1 MGCRNNDRCRDT
13 RRRKMKVPT
22 QPCLSRRTI
31 AAGLGAAVLFGL
43 TGSASL
49 AQEPIKVGLVA
60 ALSGGSAKS
69 GEGITRGLT
78 IAIDEINAAGGIL
91 GRKLE
96 LVRRDDESN
105 PSKGQVAARE
115 LIDQEKVAV
124 MFGGIDSPVALAIV
138 PIANKEKV
146 PFFSVWAAATP
157 ITRNGANPNFIFR
170 VSAVDVLVDKALVQY
185 ARKSFN
191 AKNLGLALV
200 NNPWGESNDKG
211 LHAAAEEQGV
221 KIAGVEKYEERDV
234 DMVPQLTRLRA
245 AGADALVMV
254 ANAAPGAQVMKS
266 LQRINWTVP
275 IISHWG
281 ISGGRFPE
289 LAGPWSQ
296 KVAFVQ
302 TYSFFGKLNP
312 VGQKL
317 FAELKAKYPDIK
329 GPGDVLPPVGVA
341 NAYDAMH
348 LVALAIKSAGSTD
361 GDKMRQALEGLDRY
375 EGLIKTYVKPFTPD
389 NHDALN
395 ENDYVMVRY
404 NGDDIVPVATQ

>member
-1 MGCRNNDRCRDT
+1 MQGDKT
-13 RRRKMKVPT
+13 MTP
-22 QPCLSRRTI
+22 LSKLAWSPKTARI
-31 AAGLGAAVLFGL
+31 ASSLAAALLFGF

-78 IAIDEINAAGGIL
+78 IAIDQINAAGGL
-91 GRKLE
+91 LGGRKLE

-115 LIDQEKVAV
+115 LLDQEKVAV

-185 ARKSFN
+185 ARKTFN

-211 LHAAAEEQGV
+211 LHAAADEQGV
-221 KIAGVEKYEERDV
+221 KIAGVEKFEDRDV

-245 AGADALVMV
+245 ANADTLILVG
-254 ANAAPGAQVMKS
+254 NAAPGAQVMKS
-266 LQRINWTVP
+266 LQRINWNVP
-275 IISHWG
+275 IVSHWG

-289 LAGPWSQ
+289 LAGAWSQ

-302 TYSFFGKLNP
+302 TYSFFGRLNP
-312 VGQKL
+312 VGEKVL
-317 FAELKAKYPDIK
+317 SELKAKYPDIK

-361 GDKMRQALEGLDRY
+361 GDKMRQALEGIERY
-375 EGLIKTYVKPFTPD
+375 DGLIKTYVKPFTPG

-395 ENDYVMVRY
+395 ENDYIMVRY
-404 NGDDIVPVATQ
+404 SGEDIVPVATQ

>member
-1 MGCRNNDRCRDT
+1 
-13 RRRKMKVPT
+13 MKVLT
-22 QPCLSRRTI
+22 QPFLSRRRI
-31 AAGLGAAVLFGL
+31 AAGLGAAVLFCL
-43 TGSASL
+43 TASASL

-157 ITRNGANPNFIFR
+157 ITRNGANPNYIFR

-185 ARKSFN
+185 ARKTFN

-211 LHAAAEEQGV
+211 LHAAAAEQGV
-221 KIAGVEKYEERDV
+221 KVAGVEKYEERDV

-266 LQRINWTVP
+266 LQRINWNVP

-302 TYSFFGKLNP
+302 TFSFFGKLNP

-361 GDKMRQALEGLDRY
+361 GDKMRQALENIDRY
-375 EGLIKTYVKPFTPD
+375 EGLIKTYAKPFTPE

-395 ENDYVMVRY
+395 ENDYIMVRY

>member
-1 MGCRNNDRCRDT
+1 
-13 RRRKMKVPT
+13 MKVFT
-22 QPCLSRRTI
+22 QPCLNRRAIT
-31 AAGLGAAVLFGL
+31 GLAAAVVFGL
-43 TGSASL
+43 TASASL

-78 IAIDEINAAGGIL
+78 IAIDEINAAGGLL

-185 ARKSFN
+185 ARKTFN

-211 LHAAAEEQGV
+211 LHAAAAEQGV

-254 ANAAPGAQVMKS
+254 ANAATGAQVMKS
-266 LQRINWTVP
+266 LQRINWSVP

-312 VGQKL
+312 VGEKVL
-317 FAELKAKYPDIK
+317 AALKAKYPDIK

-348 LVALAIKSAGSTD
+348 LVAVAIKSAGSTD
-361 GDKMRQALEGLDRY
+361 GDKMRQALDNIDRH
-375 EGLIKTYVKPFTPD
+375 EGLIKTYAKPFTPD

-395 ENDYVMVRY
+395 ENDYIMVRY

>member
-1 MGCRNNDRCRDT
+1 MLAT
-13 RRRKMKVPT
+13 HIRRWKSVALT
-22 QPCLSRRTI
+22 T
-31 AAGLGAAVLFGL
+31 AAVLVGL
-43 TGSASL
+43 TAPAAL
-49 AQEPIKVGLVA
+49 AQEAIKVGLVA

-78 IAIDEINAAGGIL
+78 VAVDEINAAGGIL

-185 ARKSFN
+185 ARKTFN

-211 LHAAAEEQGV
+211 LHAAAAEQGV

-266 LQRINWTVP
+266 LQRINWNVP
-275 IISHWG
+275 IVSHWG

-312 VGQKL
+312 VGEKVL
-317 FAELKAKYPDIK
+317 AALKAKYPDIK
-329 GPGDVLPPVGVA
+329 GPGDVLPPVGIA

-361 GDKMRQALEGLDRY
+361 GDKMRQALESIDRY
-375 EGLIKTYVKPFTPD
+375 DGLIKTYAKPFTPE

-395 ENDYVMVRY
+395 ENDYIMVRY

>member
-1 MGCRNNDRCRDT
+1 MQGDET
-13 RRRKMKVPT
+13 MT
-22 QPCLSRRTI
+22 LLSKHGWRGTVSGL
-31 AAGLGAAVLFGL
+31 AAALLFGL
-43 TGSASL
+43 TGSTGL

-78 IAIDEINAAGGIL
+78 IAIDEINAAGGL
-91 GRKLE
+91 LGGRKLE
-96 LVRRDDESN
+96 LIRRDDESN
-105 PSKGQVAARE
+105 PAKGQVAARE
-115 LIDQEKVAV
+115 LLDQEKVAV

-185 ARKSFN
+185 ARKTFN

-211 LHAAAEEQGV
+211 LHAAAQEQGV
-221 KIAGVEKYEERDV
+221 NIAGVEKFEDRDV

-245 AGADALVMV
+245 AGADALILVG
-254 ANAAPGAQVMKS
+254 NAAPGAQVMKS
-266 LQRINWTVP
+266 LQRINWNVP
-275 IISHWG
+275 IVSHWG

-289 LAGPWSQ
+289 LAGAWSQ

-302 TYSFFGKLNP
+302 TYSFFGQLNP
-312 VGQKL
+312 VGQKVL
-317 FAELKAKYPDIK
+317 AALKAKYPDIK

-341 NAYDAMH
+341 NSYDAMR
-348 LVALAIKSAGSTD
+348 LVALAIAKAGSTD
-361 GDKMRQALEGLDRY
+361 GDKMRQALEGIDRY
-375 EGLIKTYVKPFTPD
+375 EGLIKTYVKPFSPD

-395 ENDYVMVRY
+395 EKDYIMVRY

>member
-1 MGCRNNDRCRDT
+1 M
-13 RRRKMKVPT
+13 MALT
-22 QPCLSRRTI
+22 QPRFFNRHALV
-31 AAGLGAAVLFGL
+31 AGLAAALLLGL
-43 TGSASL
+43 SGSASL

-78 IAIDEINAAGGIL
+78 IAIDEINAAGGL
-91 GRKLE
+91 LGGRKLE

-105 PSKGQVAARE
+105 PSKGQIAARE

-138 PIANKEKV
+138 PIANNEKV

-157 ITRNGANPNFIFR
+157 ITRNGANPNYIFR

-185 ARKSFN
+185 ARKTFD
-191 AKNLGLALV
+191 AKSLGLALV

-211 LHAAAEEQGV
+211 LHVAAEEQGV
-221 KIAGVEKYEERDV
+221 KIAGVEKFEDRDV

-245 AGADALVMV
+245 AGADVLILVG
-254 ANAAPGAQVMKS
+254 NAAPGAQVMKS
-266 LQRINWTVP
+266 LQRINWNVP
-275 IISHWG
+275 IVSHWG

-302 TYSFFGKLNP
+302 TFSFFGKLNP
-312 VGQKL
+312 VGEKVL
-317 FAELKAKYPDIK
+317 SELKAKYPDIK

-348 LVALAIKSAGSTD
+348 LVAMAIKSAGSTD
-361 GDKMRQALEGLDRY
+361 GDKMRQALESTDRY
-375 EGLIKTYVKPFTPD
+375 EGLIKTYVKPFSPA

-395 ENDYVMVRY
+395 ENDYIMVRY

>member
-1 MGCRNNDRCRDT
+1 MT
-13 RRRKMKVPT
+13 P
-22 QPCLSRRTI
+22 LSKLAWSPKTARI
-31 AAGLGAAVLFGL
+31 ASSLAAALLFGF
-43 TGSASL
+43 TTSASL

-78 IAIDEINAAGGIL
+78 IAIDEINAAGGL
-91 GRKLE
+91 LRGRKLE

-115 LIDQEKVAV
+115 LLDQEKVAV

-185 ARKSFN
+185 ARKTFN

-211 LHAAAEEQGV
+211 LHAAADEQGV
-221 KIAGVEKYEERDV
+221 KIAGVEKFEDRDV

-245 AGADALVMV
+245 ANADTLILVG
-254 ANAAPGAQVMKS
+254 NAAPGAQVMKS
-266 LQRINWTVP
+266 LQRINWNVP
-275 IISHWG
+275 IVSHWG

-289 LAGPWSQ
+289 LAGAWSQ

-302 TYSFFGKLNP
+302 TYSFFGRLNP
-312 VGQKL
+312 VGEKVL
-317 FAELKAKYPDIK
+317 SELKAKYPDIK

-361 GDKMRQALEGLDRY
+361 GDKMRQALEGIERY
-375 EGLIKTYVKPFTPD
+375 DGLIKTYVKPFTPG

-395 ENDYVMVRY
+395 ENDYIMVRY
-404 NGDDIVPVATQ
+404 SGEDIVPVATQ

>member
-1 MGCRNNDRCRDT
+1 
-13 RRRKMKVPT
+13 MKASG
-22 QPCLSRRTI
+22 QPCVNRRAL
-31 AAGLGAAVLFGL
+31 AAGVAAAVLFGL
-43 TGSASL
+43 TPSASL

-78 IAIDEINAAGGIL
+78 IAIDEINAAGGL
-91 GRKLE
+91 LGGRKLE

-185 ARKSFN
+185 ARKTFN
-191 AKNLGLALV
+191 AKSLGLALV

-211 LHAAAEEQGV
+211 LHAAAGEQGV
-221 KIAGVEKYEERDV
+221 KIAGVEKFEDRDV

-245 AGADALVMV
+245 AGADTLILVG
-254 ANAAPGAQVMKS
+254 NAAPGAQVMKS
-266 LQRINWTVP
+266 LQRINWNVP
-275 IISHWG
+275 IVSHWG

-312 VGQKL
+312 VGEKVL
-317 FAELKAKYPDIK
+317 AALKAKYPDIK
-329 GPGDVLPPVGVA
+329 GPGDVLPPVGIA

-361 GDKMRQALEGLDRY
+361 GDKMRQALESIDRHQ
-375 EGLIKTYVKPFTPD
+375 GLIKTYAKPFTPE

-395 ENDYVMVRY
+395 ENDYIMVRY

>member
-1 MGCRNNDRCRDT
+1 
-13 RRRKMKVPT
+13 MKVSA
-22 QPCLSRRTI
+22 QPCLNRR
-31 AAGLGAAVLFGL
+31 AVAGGFAAAVLFGL
-43 TGSASL
+43 TASASL

-78 IAIDEINAAGGIL
+78 IAIDEINAAGGL
-91 GRKLE
+91 LGGRKLE

-185 ARKSFN
+185 ARKTFN
-191 AKNLGLALV
+191 AKSLGLALV

-211 LHAAAEEQGV
+211 LHAAAGEQGV
-221 KIAGVEKYEERDV
+221 KIAGVEKFEDRDV

-245 AGADALVMV
+245 AGADTLILVG
-254 ANAAPGAQVMKS
+254 NAAPGAQVMKS
-266 LQRINWTVP
+266 LQRINWNVP
-275 IISHWG
+275 IVSHWG

-312 VGQKL
+312 VGEKVL
-317 FAELKAKYPDIK
+317 AALKAKYPDIK
-329 GPGDVLPPVGVA
+329 GPGDVLPPVGIA

-361 GDKMRQALEGLDRY
+361 GDKMRQALESIDRY
-375 EGLIKTYVKPFTPD
+375 QGLIKTYAKPFTPE

-395 ENDYVMVRY
+395 ENDYIMVRY

>member
-1 MGCRNNDRCRDT
+1 MI
-13 RRRKMKVPT
+13 PFA
-22 QPCLSRRTI
+22 QPGAARIGNL
-31 AAGLGAAVLFGL
+31 AAGLAAALLLGF

-78 IAIDEINAAGGIL
+78 IAIDQINAAGGL
-91 GRKLE
+91 LGGRKLE

-115 LIDQEKVAV
+115 LLDQEKVAV

-157 ITRNGANPNFIFR
+157 ITRNGATPNFIFR

-185 ARKSFN
+185 ARKTFN

-211 LHAAAEEQGV
+211 LHAAADEQGV
-221 KIAGVEKYEERDV
+221 KIAGVEKFEDRDV

-245 AGADALVMV
+245 ANADTLILVG
-254 ANAAPGAQVMKS
+254 NAAPGAQVMKS
-266 LQRINWTVP
+266 LQRINWNVP
-275 IISHWG
+275 IVSHWG

-289 LAGPWSQ
+289 LAGAWSQ

-302 TYSFFGKLNP
+302 TYSFFGHLNP
-312 VGQKL
+312 VGEEVL
-317 FAELKAKYPDIK
+317 SELKAKYPDIK

-361 GDKMRQALEGLDRY
+361 GDKMRQALEGIERY
-375 EGLIKTYVKPFTPD
+375 DGLIKTYVKPFTPG

-395 ENDYVMVRY
+395 ENDYIMVRY
-404 NGDDIVPVATQ
+404 SGEDIVPVATQ